1 MARASC
7 FLCFNVHLCLHF
19 STRVVV
25 GGSMLAARASLHGA
39 HDARRTSVGLHGR
52 DRSRRRPNAATTVVG
67 IVPRAS
73 SRSSSTSS
81 PAREN
86 SGSRTV
92 IAALTALA
100 LALGAPPSSHTI
112 ARAGYM
118 DDIEEQPSVM
128 GLKLKP
134 REREV
139 ILESKAEHIKED
151 FTSENLVGAIYAE
164 AELRGSDFRGADA
177 RGAIFSRAIMPGV
190 DFSGVDATNA
200 MFDYALLRGANARNS
215 IFAGS
220 NFVRADLGEMDV
232 TNADFTEAVIDRYQ
246 VLSLCENASGTNPYT
261 KADTRESLGCD
272 VVKAYSGSGQ
282 GNKVAVTKGSG
293 TWGGGK

>member
-1 MARASC
+1 MFAQ
-7 FLCFNVHLCLHF
+7 
-19 STRVVV
+19 RV
-25 GGSMLAARASLHGA
+25 SLNATHVSRE
-39 HDARRTSVGLHGR
+39 RRCDDVSLNS
-52 DRSRRRPNAATTVVG
+52 RSSRQFAV

-73 SRSSSTSS
+73 SRSSSS
-81 PAREN
+81 ARSTPSLETF
-86 SGSRTV
+86 GARTA
-92 IAALTALA
+92 IAALTALT
-100 LALGAPPSSHTI
+100 LALGAPVSTHTI

-200 MFDYALLRGANARNS
+200 MFDYALLRGANAQNS

-261 KADTRESLGCD
+261 KVDTRESLGCD
-272 VVKAYSGSGQ
+272 FVKPYQGSG
-282 GNKVAVTKGSG
+282 GGGKIAVSKNSG
-293 TWGGGK
+293 TWGGAK